1 MYFDPAGKKI
11 KGPGGGKEIK
21 GRATIY
27 TPGITLTISASQR
40 VTSILLSSLVHTN
53 QVVDANFLQ
62 FLPQDQY
69 DNIAKHTEKGIDFCE
84 YYSRFIKERSDCELA
99 YAKSLR

>member
-27 TPGITLTISASQR
+27 APVYL
-40 VTSILLSSLVHTN
+40 
-53 QVVDANFLQ
+53 
-62 FLPQDQY
+62 
-69 DNIAKHTEKGIDFCE
+69 
-84 YYSRFIKERSDCELA
+84 
-99 YAKSLR
+99 